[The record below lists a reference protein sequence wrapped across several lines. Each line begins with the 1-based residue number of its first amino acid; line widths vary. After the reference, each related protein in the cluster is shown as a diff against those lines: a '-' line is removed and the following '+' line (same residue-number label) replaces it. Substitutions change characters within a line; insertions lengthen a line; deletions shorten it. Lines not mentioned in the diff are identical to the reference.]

1 MLISNYLNSDISHLE
16 NYSHMKNN
24 PITIIDIAKILGFSK
39 STISRALKNHPD
51 ISQKTKDAVNSVAER
66 LKYIPNTVASSFR
79 NKKSKIIGLIVPQIS
94 YFFFPSV
101 VRGIEEVVHNLGYT
115 LLILQSNESYE
126 REVENLKIL
135 VANNVEGIL
144 ASVSLKTKNF
154 DHFQHIIDI
163 ELPIVFF
170 DRVVKDMNADI
181 VLVDDVTGSFKAV
194 NQLLNAGRKRVAICI
209 GDLNLLISQNR
220 LQGYKTALVQS
231 GIPVDEELILSCDTP
246 EETEHETLRIL
257 NMKNPPDSIF
267 AISDLTMT
275 GVMKAI
281 FSKNLKVPTDI
292 SVIGFCE
299 EPFRSMYNPPLSAI
313 EPMGFEIGKKA
324 AELLFERLEN
334 KSIISP
340 QPQVIYLESH
350 LIEGGSL

>member
-1 MLISNYLNSDISHLE
+1 
-16 NYSHMKNN
+16 MKSS
-24 PITIIDIAKILGFSK
+24 PITIIDIAKILGLSK
-39 STISRALKNHPD
+39 STVSRALRNHPD
-51 ISQKTKDAVNSVAER
+51 ISRATKDAVNGVAIS
-66 LKYIPNTVASSFR
+66 LKYVPNTVASSFR

-101 VRGIEEVVHNLGYT
+101 VRGIEEVVHNLGYN

-126 REVENLKIL
+126 REVENLNIL
-135 VANNVEGIL
+135 IANNVEGIL

-154 DHFQHIIDI
+154 GHFQHIIDI

-170 DRVVKDMNADI
+170 DRVVKDMNADT

-194 NQLLNAGRKRVAICI
+194 NRLLEAGRKRVAICI
-209 GDLNLLISQNR
+209 GDLNLLICQNR

-231 GIPVDEELILSCDTP
+231 GIPVDEELILSCETP
-246 EETEHETLRIL
+246 EETEQETLRLL

-281 FSKNLKVPTDI
+281 FQMNLKVPEDI

-313 EPMGFEIGKKA
+313 QPMGFEIGKKA

-334 KSIISP
+334 NMSIP
-340 QPQVIYLESH
+340 QQPRVIYLDSQ
-350 LIEGGSL
+350 LIDGGSI